1 MKLLR
6 IGITH
11 GDINGIGYELLIKV
25 LQDPEILELC
35 TPVIFGS
42 ATVAT
47 ATAQQL
53 NVEPL
58 PLYIVSNA
66 EEALDGRIN
75 LVPVCHEAEPTIAFG
90 QQTEDSLQAEARSLT
105 AALEAYTQQQID
117 VLLTL
122 PGHLD
127 NDDKQHALSD
137 FIHQALDAKLESF
150 DWMCNHNVRTLLIHQ
165 EDVSTE
171 LGEGLASEAF
181 QARITAISNSLRQ
194 DFGLMRPRLAVIS
207 SNARLAGDLEELH
220 EQGINAFGPFDA
232 QAFVDGGWQHHYDGC
247 ILIDNAPARDKIL
260 SAEDPDFAIGYVSG
274 LPIVLTYP
282 LQSIAYDIAGQGK
295 ANEVPLRQ
303 AIYAAI
309 DISRCRNSY
318 SRATRHPLEK
328 QWVPRGRDDFKLD
341 LTKEE

>member
-11 GDINGIGYELLIKV
+11 GDINGIGYELLTKV

-42 ATVAT
+42 AAVADAT
-47 ATAQQL
+47 AHQL
-53 NVEPL
+53 DAEPL
-58 PLYIVSNA
+58 ALYIVPNA
-66 EEALDGRIN
+66 GEALDGRIN
-75 LVPVCHEAEPTIAFG
+75 LVPVCQDAEPEVSFG
-90 QQTEDSLQAEARSLT
+90 QQTEAALQAEARSLT
-105 AALEAYTQQQID
+105 AALEAYTQRQVD

-127 NDDKQHALSD
+127 NDDSQHALSD
-137 FIHQALDAKLESF
+137 FIHQALDARFESF
-150 DWMCNHNVRTLLIHQ
+150 DWICNRNVRTLLLHQ

-181 QARITAISNSLRQ
+181 QARITAISNNLRQ
-194 DFGLMRPRLAVIS
+194 DFGLMRPRLAVIAT
-207 SNARLAGDLEELH
+207 NARLKSDLDELH

-232 QAFVDGGWQHHYDGC
+232 KSFVEGEWQHHYDGC
-247 ILIDNAPARDKIL
+247 ILIDDAPSRDQIL
-260 SAEDPDFAIGYVSG
+260 GTENPDFTIGYVSG

-282 LQSIAYDIAGQGK
+282 MQGIGYDIAGKGQ
-295 ANEVPLRQ
+295 ANEMPLRQ
-303 AIYAAI
+303 AIYTAI
-309 DISRCRNSY
+309 DIARCRNSY